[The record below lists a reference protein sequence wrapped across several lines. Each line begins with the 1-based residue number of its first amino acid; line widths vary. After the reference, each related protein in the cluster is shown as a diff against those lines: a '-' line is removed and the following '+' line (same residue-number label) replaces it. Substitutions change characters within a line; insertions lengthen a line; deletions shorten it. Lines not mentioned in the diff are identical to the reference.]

1 MAFNHRK
8 LISASET
15 LDINQCDELFFCS
28 TKNPEGICPKTCFY
42 RCPSI
47 CIHPI
52 TLFIPPPSPP
62 LPPPTS
68 SQYKILRLPLP
79 LLVSLSF
86 LVAICFLF
94 FCYTLYKSYKN
105 WVDLMDR
112 RRRRRPPEVQQEET
126 HDQFLDQDRGPVVDH
141 PVWYIRTVGLQSSV
155 INSIAICKYKRG
167 DGLVEVTECSVCLN
181 EFQED
186 EILRLLPKCNHAFH
200 IPCIDTWLRSHT
212 NCPLCRAG
220 IVGNAVGIP
229 TVLPGQSVDNP
240 RVREEDQVVVSEIG
254 GEFRRER
261 EDEEL
266 MGIEEGER
274 EVENR
279 EKSLETP
286 EEDAV
291 HQPKRRSMSM
301 DSVYASMTNA
311 YQGEIGGSSGS
322 QTRKTNESS
331 VDIVP
336 IVPDSV
342 DANRSILK
350 FVGGS
355 SIERSPQKGPISME
369 RSLSCSG
376 KG

>member
-8 LISASET
+8 LISASEK
-15 LDINQCDELFFCS
+15 LDINQCELFF
-28 TKNPEGICPKTCFY
+28 
-42 RCPSI
+42 
-47 CIHPI
+47 
-52 TLFIPPPSPP
+52 L
-62 LPPPTS
+62 
-68 SQYKILRLPLP
+68 QKIW
-79 LLVSLSF
+79 
-86 LVAICFLF
+86 I
-94 FCYTLYKSYKN
+94 
-105 WVDLMDR
+105 

-126 HDQFLDQDRGPVVDH
+126 HDQFLDQDHGPVVDH

-167 DGLVEVTECSVCLN
+167 DGLVEGTECSVCLN
-181 EFQED
+181 EFEED

-200 IPCIDTWLRSHT
+200 IPCIDTWLRTHT

-220 IVGNAVGIP
+220 IVGNAGGIP
-229 TVLPGQSVDNP
+229 TALPGQSVDNP
-240 RVREEDQVVVSEIG
+240 AVREEDQVVVSEIG

-286 EEDAV
+286 EEDVV

-311 YQGEIGGSSGS
+311 YQGEIGGSSDTPAEHLVHHPQPHWMQLVLLLVPHEVPPPSRGDG
-322 QTRKTNESS
+322 TR
-331 VDIVP
+331 
-336 IVPDSV
+336 
-342 DANRSILK
+342 
-350 FVGGS
+350 VGTSG
-355 SIERSPQKGPISME
+355 ISG
-369 RSLSCSG
+369 RVIWQ
-376 KG
+376 

>member
-1 MAFNHRK
+1 M
-8 LISASET
+8 
-15 LDINQCDELFFCS
+15 
-28 TKNPEGICPKTCFY
+28 
-42 RCPSI
+42 
-47 CIHPI
+47 
-52 TLFIPPPSPP
+52 
-62 LPPPTS
+62 
-68 SQYKILRLPLP
+68 
-79 LLVSLSF
+79 
-86 LVAICFLF
+86 
-94 FCYTLYKSYKN
+94 
-105 WVDLMDR
+105 
-112 RRRRRPPEVQQEET
+112 QQEET
-126 HDQFLDQDRGPVVDH
+126 HDQFLDQDHGPVVDH

-167 DGLVEVTECSVCLN
+167 DGLVEGTECSVCLS

-220 IVGNAVGIP
+220 IVGKAVGIP
-229 TVLPGQSVDNP
+229 TVLLGQSVDNP

-261 EDEEL
+261 EEGEL

-286 EEDAV
+286 EEDVV

-322 QTRKTNESS
+322 QTRKMNESS
-331 VDIVP
+331 ID

-355 SIERSPQKGPISME
+355 SIGRSPQKGPISME

>member
-8 LISASET
+8 LISASEK
-15 LDINQCDELFFCS
+15 LDVNPCELFCT
-28 TKNPEGICPKTCFY
+28 TKNTEGICPLICFD
-42 RCPSI
+42 RCPYI

-52 TLFIPPPSPP
+52 TPFIPPPPPPSPP
-62 LPPPTS
+62 PLTS

-86 LVAICFLF
+86 LVAICFLL
-94 FCYTLYKSYKN
+94 FCYTLFKSYKN
-105 WVDLMDR
+105 WVDLMERR
-112 RRRRRPPEVQQEET
+112 RRRRRPPEGQQEET
-126 HDQFLDQDRGPVVDH
+126 HDQFLDQDHGPVVDH

-155 INSIAICKYKRG
+155 INSIAVCKYKRG
-167 DGLVEVTECSVCLN
+167 DGLVEGTECSVCLN
-181 EFQED
+181 EFKED

-229 TVLPGQSVDNP
+229 TVLPGQSFDNP

-286 EEDAV
+286 EEDVV
-291 HQPKRRSMSM
+291 HQSMSM

-322 QTRKTNESS
+322 
-331 VDIVP
+331 
-336 IVPDSV
+336 
-342 DANRSILK
+342 
-350 FVGGS
+350 
-355 SIERSPQKGPISME
+355 
-369 RSLSCSG
+369 
-376 KG
+376 

>member
-1 MAFNHRK
+1 MKRTSSLPVTPIEH
-8 LISASET
+8 S
-15 LDINQCDELFFCS
+15 
-28 TKNPEGICPKTCFY
+28 NPESTHGGNTINCYAFVSSVHPTRIPKLRELSYGTME
-42 RCPSI
+42 RWVLEAMISQSI
-47 CIHPI
+47 H
-52 TLFIPPPSPP
+52 
-62 LPPPTS
+62 
-68 SQYKILRLPLP
+68 LR
-79 LLVSLSF
+79 
-86 LVAICFLF
+86 
-94 FCYTLYKSYKN
+94 
-105 WVDLMDR
+105 R
-112 RRRRRPPEVQQEET
+112 EEEVQPEET
-126 HDQFLDQDRGPVVDH
+126 HDQFLDQDHGPAVDH

-155 INSIAICKYKRG
+155 INSIAICQYKRG
-167 DGLVEVTECSVCLN
+167 DGLVEGTECSVCLN
-181 EFQED
+181 EFEED

-200 IPCIDTWLRSHT
+200 IPCIDTWLRTHT

-220 IVGNAVGIP
+220 IVGNAGGIP
-229 TVLPGQSVDNP
+229 TALPGQSVDNP
-240 RVREEDQVVVSEIG
+240 AVREEDQVVVSEIG

-286 EEDAV
+286 EEDVV

-322 QTRKTNESS
+322 QTNESS
-331 VDIVP
+331 ID
-336 IVPDSV
+336 IVPDSI

-355 SIERSPQKGPISME
+355 SIGRSPQKGPISME
-369 RSLSCSG
+369 RSPSCSG